1 MCDEGRMTYKDVHQE
16 RLAGPLVDGLP
27 SSWDKALG
35 TAVDKLQA
43 VLDEDRGAAGV
54 VLSAGHSNEDN
65 YLLARLAR
73 EFLGIERVYVNAAA
87 PRPER
92 ADKILRDADVNANS
106 AGVKAIAGTGA
117 KDRAALEKD
126 LASGALKALVVLG
139 SEPLS
144 EEAAAKAA
152 TLPALVVVAAHERRP
167 GRAGSGGPHL
177 RRLGRGLG
185 DHHQPPGARA
195 AAPPGLPADRAG
207 AAGVGSARPARAQAG
222 RDLRVR
228 PSPRG
233 LQ

>member
-1 MCDEGRMTYKDVHQE
+1 MCIRDRGKIYRLVPRENQDVNKFWMCDEGRMTYKDVHQE

-117 KDRAALEKD
+117 VGVDVGVAQD
-126 LASGALKALVVLG
+126 LVGAL
-139 SEPLS
+139 
-144 EEAAAKAA
+144 
-152 TLPALVVVAAHERRP
+152 R
-167 GRAGSGGPHL
+167 
-177 RRLGRGLG
+177 
-185 DHHQPPGARA
+185 
-195 AAPPGLPADRAG
+195 
-207 AAGVGSARPARAQAG
+207 
-222 RDLRVR
+222 
-228 PSPRG
+228 
-233 LQ
+233 